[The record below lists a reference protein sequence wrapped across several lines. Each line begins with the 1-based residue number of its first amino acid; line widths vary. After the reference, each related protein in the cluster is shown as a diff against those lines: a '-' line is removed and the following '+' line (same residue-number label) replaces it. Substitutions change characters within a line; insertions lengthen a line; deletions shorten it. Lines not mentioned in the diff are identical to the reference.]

1 MFASFKRLKKSF
13 TYALKGFSYT
23 YKNEQNFRI
32 QLFIGLVVIAA
43 MIMLNVEVWEA
54 IVLLLLITL
63 VLVLELIN
71 TIFEKIVDILKPR
84 IHSYV
89 EIIKDIM
96 AAAVL
101 IASVGASIIALLIF
115 LPRIYSFILEYIL

>member
-1 MFASFKRLKKSF
+1 MLISIKKIYKSF
-13 TYALKGFSYT
+13 YYAYKGIRYT
-23 YKNEQNFRI
+23 FVNEHNFRV
-32 QLFIGLVVIAA
+32 QLLIGIGVIIA
-43 MIMLNVEVWEA
+43 MILLKVENWQK

-84 IHSYV
+84 IHFYV

-96 AAAVL
+96 AGAVL
-101 IASVGASIIALLIF
+101 IASIGASIIALLIF
-115 LPRIYSFILEYIL
+115 IPYLVALF

>member
-1 MFASFKRLKKSF
+1 MLVNLKRLLKSF
-13 TYALKGFSYT
+13 YFAQRGLRYT
-23 YKNEQNFRI
+23 IKNEQNFRLQI
-32 QLFIGLVVIAA
+32 FIGILVIIA
-43 MIMLNVEVWEA
+43 IFFFKVEVWQA
-54 IVLLLLITL
+54 IVLLLLIIL

-84 IHSYV
+84 IHFYV

-101 IASVGASIIALLIF
+101 IASIGAAFIAFLIF
-115 LPRIYSFILEYIL
+115 IPYLVALF

>member
-1 MFASFKRLKKSF
+1 MI
-13 TYALKGFSYT
+13 
-23 YKNEQNFRI
+23 KNEQNFRI
-32 QLFIGLVVIAA
+32 QLIIGILVIIA
-43 MIMLNVEVWEA
+43 MILLQVEIWQA
-54 IVLLLLITL
+54 IVLLMLILT

-84 IHSYV
+84 IHFYV

-101 IASVGASIIALLIF
+101 LASIGAALIAFLIF
-115 LPRIYSFILEYIL
+115 VPYLIAFFN

>member
-1 MFASFKRLKKSF
+1 MLVDIRKLMQSFVYAKKG
-13 TYALKGFSYT
+13 LIYT
-23 YKNEQNFRI
+23 LKNEQNFRI
-32 QLFIGLVVIAA
+32 QIIIGCLVIIA
-43 MIMLNVEVWEA
+43 MLVLHVEVWQS

-84 IHSYV
+84 IHFYV

-101 IASVGASIIALLIF
+101 IASVGAVLIAGLIF
-115 LPRIYSFILEYIL
+115 IPYLVALF

>member
-1 MFASFKRLKKSF
+1 MPLSLKRLQRSFK
-13 TYALKGFSYT
+13 YAMHGLVYVF
-23 YKNEQNFRI
+23 KNEQNFRI
-32 QLFIGLVVIAA
+32 QLTIGLVVILAILFFKVQA
-43 MIMLNVEVWEA
+43 WQA
-54 IVLLLLITL
+54 IVLLMLITL

-71 TIFEKIVDILKPR
+71 TIFERIIDILKPR

-101 IASVGASIIALLIF
+101 IASFGATVIALLIF
-115 LPRIYSFILEYIL
+115 LPYFLALF

>member
-1 MFASFKRLKKSF
+1 MPLSLKRLQRSFK
-13 TYALKGFSYT
+13 YAMHGFVYVF
-23 YKNEQNFRI
+23 KNEQNFQI
-32 QLFIGLVVIAA
+32 QLSIGFLVVLAVIFFKVQ
-43 MIMLNVEVWEA
+43 IWQA
-54 IVLLLLITL
+54 IILLMLITL

-71 TIFEKIVDILKPR
+71 TIFERIIDILKPR

-101 IASVGASIIALLIF
+101 IASFGSTIIALLIF
-115 LPRIYSFILEYIL
+115 MPYFLALF